1 MKTLSLTLATLL
13 ATTAPAI
20 AQDQAAPAA
29 AAPAVTT
36 NETIKPQPVPTI
48 PSAIAT
54 SPDGS
59 IAVTVATDGKAMRPT
74 ASRARA
80 R

>member
-13 ATTAPAI
+13 ATTAPVI

-29 AAPAVTT
+29 TTPAVTT

-54 SPDGS
+54 SQKS
-59 IAVTVATDGKAMRPT
+59 RWMSRPIDLIGPPVGC
-74 ASRARA
+74 
-80 R
+80 